1 MRYSFRHYSKYA
13 PVLFL
18 FILALLFTQLLV
30 NGGFLGQGVVEAKIS
45 QETIAFDK
53 ANPQIQAVMAVQDRH
68 TPGLMALPEVVGT
81 ATGLTEAGRPAILV
95 FTKNRVEAGMIPN
108 SLEGIPVVVKVTGEI
123 FAMPKPPWAGGPGG
137 PPGGNGGDKVDPTS
151 RFDRPGVPIGVSTGN
166 EGECSSGDYWC
177 TGYRWYTCLCSE

>member
-13 PVLFL
+13 PVLFV
-18 FILALLFTQLLV
+18 FILALSLTQLLI

-81 ATGLTEAGRPAILV
+81 ATGLTEAGRPAVLV
-95 FTKNRVEAGMIPN
+95 FTKNRVEAGMIPD

-123 FAMPKPPWAGGPGG
+123 IALKKPDWAGGLVVLRVVMVGIKLIPLQ
-137 PPGGNGGDKVDPTS
+137 DLIDPCQLAFQPVTRTS
-151 RFDRPGVPIGVSTGN
+151 VPQGLLVYGLQMIQMIQMFM
-166 EGECSSGDYWC
+166 
-177 TGYRWYTCLCSE
+177 L